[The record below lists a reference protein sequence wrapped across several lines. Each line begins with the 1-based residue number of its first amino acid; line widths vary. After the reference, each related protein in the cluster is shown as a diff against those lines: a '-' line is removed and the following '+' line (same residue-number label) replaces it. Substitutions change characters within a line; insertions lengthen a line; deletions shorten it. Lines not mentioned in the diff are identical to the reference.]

1 MNEMLVKT
9 SLEGLEE
16 MKSSGGSV
24 EEVIMNSSSNNLERN
39 VANLLKEFINI
50 FIKHKK
56 FVNLSNNNIEGNIL
70 KAKEKEKDSIR
81 LNLKNLTV
89 ESRNIENI
97 MKNHKLGRWSF
108 GESKAV
114 FEYDADQYDKER
126 GYIENVAL
134 MEKRAGIKDD
144 VTNANMEIL
153 QMDGDMLDYLEEDII
168 NQREM
173 LEVNMLDNRED
184 GEADGEEMW

>member
-1 MNEMLVKT
+1 
-9 SLEGLEE
+9 
-16 MKSSGGSV
+16 
-24 EEVIMNSSSNNLERN
+24 
-39 VANLLKEFINI
+39 
-50 FIKHKK
+50 
-56 FVNLSNNNIEGNIL
+56 
-70 KAKEKEKDSIR
+70 
-81 LNLKNLTV
+81 
-89 ESRNIENI
+89 